1 MNNNCNFQ
9 ITTIKLKNLSRNT
22 FESDLRKTMDG
33 KGKFLY
39 KIYLNEELCRMI
51 PGFSNGVPV
60 YIGQTTDII
69 DRIYRHFKGM
79 CPEFSY
85 HPNMEKGRRLY
96 AIMTGHGFN
105 VPNIILE
112 NLYQYIEVDVDDLTE
127 TDVDLECYEAENLEA
142 FKNRHGSIP
151 VLNIREE
158 KTTNVNKALTRKF
171 FIEEEV
177 SE

>member
-1 MNNNCNFQ
+1 MKEIRARDHILWDN
-9 ITTIKLKNLSRNT
+9 LKNAT
-22 FESDLRKTMDG
+22 
-33 KGKFLY
+33 
-39 KIYLNEELCRMI
+39 
-51 PGFSNGVPV
+51 V
-60 YIGQTTDII
+60 QTD
-69 DRIYRHFKGM
+69 
-79 CPEFSY
+79 P
-85 HPNMEKGRRLY
+85 
-96 AIMTGHGFN
+96 
-105 VPNIILE
+105 
-112 NLYQYIEVDVDDLTE
+112 YQYIEVDVDDLTE